1 LDAEV
6 IYIEKDKFQTGLF
19 RILFSPLT
27 DDDPWLRDNA
37 DKLAK
42 QFITGKNEF
51 GEPIDSPLH
60 PDWSFEG
67 EPFEKEKKSSFQWL
81 IYARKF
87 FKKHVVNGEFRLLKF
102 VWHKKRPK
110 SDGWGPKLVL
120 AGEVKREKQ
129 GSTIHYVTKKMDLER
144 AEEIAKLGTIFNH
157 YQPPQQRTPHPV
169 EVISTEHATVFTTKM
184 ESGRTLEEH
193 FNEVYDVFME
203 KEDDS
208 IDRMNELFEQIINL
222 YLQPTIEYDS
232 RGMPDKLPS
241 LGWVEPSTCEW
252 KYLNF
257 DKDTKFHPLLEH
269 EQKTPFLI
277 PIRWIAVGQGEKLRP
292 VTILHGD
299 EWGGNFIC
307 PSSKTGSLRPIDFE
321 DAHVHFLK
329 NNSALDN
336 VSYCAP
342 ISSEKGHIVGGGKLA
357 HRVQKTADYDHPLP
371 LFRYCAFSAL
381 GRIICSLIQ
390 KQSQTKSSK
399 KDHRWIELTVSRF
412 FCVLESTLD
421 TEIMKIPRPR
431 GIETFSE
438 KELRQGLIFRTIL
451 AAWDWSEHWTTKSRS
466 PNSEESKDFI
476 GKWDQKWLNY
486 FQSQLLYEG
495 RWQYMDKD
503 ESGRPAGIPTHYC
516 SILKSHIHTGMKEQE
531 TEDFLDAV
539 HFLEEQW
546 YEPRTTQGYR
556 QVTELRDLC
565 EDIEWKE
572 NYHSLS
578 ILQMKITFINIMYKL
593 SIYELDIDEDEEKIS
608 TFLVDLLARTEIQ
621 EDLLEHGYEVQ
632 SYWMMFVQ
640 MEKVKMAL
648 IEIKPINNI
657 NILNLKNFETYFG
670 GVSKLCVDGMQT
682 ILVRE
687 LIPIFLGEL
696 ESISRRLKIAN
707 IDDSVLYQLR
717 SALTNVWVRTIYLKK
732 VIIEDIEE
740 RNELLTQLIATPSLD
755 LERNKIHEPLWV
767 LDKVL
772 FTIYQELEFYTNNPG
787 DEHYLSEN
795 VIHTLNEAMIAFFHS
810 YHQSKTWRNRQE
822 RVEMAKVCILEI
834 VERLET
840 LLSVRSEWLNIIN
853 DVWNQNHE
861 LWEKK
866 KYIQNEAWAAKWQEL
881 YLTNNG

>member
-1 LDAEV
+1 M
-6 IYIEKDKFQTGLF
+6 IYIKKDKFQTGLF

-27 DDDPWLRDNA
+27 DDDPYLRDGA
-37 DKLAK
+37 HELAK
-42 QFITGKNEF
+42 QFITGKNKF

-87 FKKHVVNGEFRLLKF
+87 FKEYVVNGEFRLLKF
-102 VWHKKRPK
+102 VWHKKKPELE
-110 SDGWGPKLVL
+110 GWGPKLVL
-120 AGEVKREKQ
+120 AAEGGEKTR
-129 GSTIHYVTKKMDLER
+129 STIHYVTKKMDLER

-169 EVISTEHATVFTTKM
+169 DVRSSEHATVFTTKM

-232 RGMPDKLPS
+232 RGMTAKLPS
-241 LGWVEPSTCEW
+241 LGWVEPSTYEW
-252 KYLNF
+252 KYLDFEENNL
-257 DKDTKFHPLLEH
+257 FHPLLEH

-277 PIRWIAVGQGEKLRP
+277 PIRWTAVDHEEKLQP

-329 NNSALDN
+329 NNPALDN

-342 ISSEKGHIVGGGKLA
+342 ISIRKEHIVGGGKLA
-357 HRVQKTADYDHPLP
+357 YRIQKTADYDRPLP

-399 KDHRWIELTVSRF
+399 KDHRWIELTISRF

-421 TEIMKIPRPR
+421 KEIMKMPRSR
-431 GIETFSE
+431 EIGESSE
-438 KELRQGLIFRTIL
+438 KKLRQGLIFRTIL
-451 AAWDWSEHWTTKSRS
+451 AARDWSIHWTTKHVSV
-466 PNSEESKDFI
+466 NTEESKDFM

-486 FQSQLLYEG
+486 FQTQLRYEG

-503 ESGRPAGIPTHYC
+503 GSGRPAGVPTYYC
-516 SILKSHIHTGMKEQE
+516 SILKSHIHSEMKKQE
-531 TEDFLDAV
+531 TEDFFNAI

-556 QVTELRDLC
+556 QVTELSDLC

-593 SIYELDIDEDEEKIS
+593 SIYQLDIDEDEEKIS
-608 TFLVDLLARTEIQ
+608 TFLVDILARTEIQ

-632 SYWMMFVQ
+632 SYWLSFVQ

-657 NILNLKNFETYFG
+657 NPIHIKNFEGYFG
-670 GVSKLCVDGMQT
+670 AWAKMVLHGMQNPE
-682 ILVRE
+682 VRRI
-687 LIPIFLGEL
+687 IPIILNEL
-696 ESISRRLKIAN
+696 EAISNRLKIAN
-707 IDDSVLYQLR
+707 INDSLLYQLR
-717 SALTNVWVRTIYLKK
+717 SSLTNVWVRTIYLKK

-740 RNELLTQLIATPSLD
+740 RNELLTHMIATPPLD
-755 LERNKIHEPLWV
+755 LEKNKIQEPLWI

-772 FTIYQELEFYTNNPG
+772 FTIRQELEFYTNNP
-787 DEHYLSEN
+787 EEKHYLSEN
-795 VIHTLNEAMIAFFHS
+795 VIHTLGHAMITFFDL
-810 YHQSKTWRNRQE
+810 YQQPRTWRNPQ
-822 RVEMAKVCILEI
+822 
-834 VERLET
+834 ERLEMANKCIFNIVECLEM
-840 LLSVRSEWLNIIN
+840 LLSVRSEWLNIVN

-861 LWEKK
+861 VWGKK
-866 KYIQNEAWAAKWQEL
+866 KYIQDKAWAAKWQEL

>member
-1 LDAEV
+1 M
-6 IYIEKDKFQTGLF
+6 IYIEKDRFQTGLF

-27 DDDPWLRDNA
+27 DDDPWSRDSA

-51 GEPIDSPLH
+51 GELIDSPLH

-67 EPFEKEKKSSFQWL
+67 EPFANEKMSSFQWL

-102 VWHKKRPK
+102 VWHKKKPEL
-110 SDGWGPKLVL
+110 DGWGPKLVL
-120 AGEVKREKQ
+120 AAEGGGKTS
-129 GSTIHYVTKKMDLER
+129 STIHYVTKKMDLER

-169 EVISTEHATVFTTKM
+169 EVKSPEHATVFTTKM

-193 FNEVYDVFME
+193 FNEMYDVFME

-232 RGMPDKLPS
+232 RGMPSKLPS
-241 LGWVEPSTCEW
+241 LGWVEPSTYEW

-257 DKDTKFHPLLEH
+257 EKGNQFHPLLEH

-277 PIRWIAVGQGEKLRP
+277 PIRWIAVDHEEKLQP

-329 NNSALDN
+329 NNSGLDDM
-336 VSYCAP
+336 SYFSP
-342 ISSEKGHIVGGGKLA
+342 ISSERGQIVGGGKLA
-357 HRVQKTADYDHPLP
+357 HRVQKTADYDRPLP

-390 KQSQTKSSK
+390 KQSQTKSGQ
-399 KDHRWIELTVSRF
+399 KDHRWIELTISRF

-421 TEIMKIPRPR
+421 KEIMKMPRPR
-431 GIETFSE
+431 EIGESSE

-451 AAWDWSEHWTTKSRS
+451 AAWDWSTHWTKKHVSA
-466 PNSEESKDFI
+466 NSEESKDFK

-486 FQSQLLYEG
+486 FQHQLLYEG

-503 ESGRPAGIPTHYC
+503 EYSRPAGIPTHYC
-516 SILKSHIHTGMKEQE
+516 SVLKSHIHPEMKEQE
-531 TEDFLDAV
+531 TEDFLDAI
-539 HFLEEQW
+539 HFLEQQW
-546 YEPRTTQGYR
+546 YDPHTTQGYR
-556 QVTELRDLC
+556 QVIELIDLC
-565 EDIEWKE
+565 ENVEWKE

-593 SIYELDIDEDEEKIS
+593 SICELDLYEDEEKIS
-608 TFLVDLLARTEIQ
+608 TFLVDLLAKTEIR
-621 EDLLEHGYEVQ
+621 EELLEHGYEVQ
-632 SYWMMFVQ
+632 SYWLMFVP

-657 NILNLKNFETYFG
+657 NILNIKNFEAYFG
-670 GVSKLCVDGMQT
+670 VIANFVLDGMQ
-682 ILVRE
+682 IPEIRVQ
-687 LIPIFLGEL
+687 IPIILDEL
-696 ESISRRLKIAN
+696 EAISSRLKIAN

-717 SALTNVWVRTIYLKK
+717 SSLTNVWIRTIYLKE

-740 RNELLTQLIATPSLD
+740 RNELLTQLIATPPLE
-755 LERNKIHEPLWV
+755 LERNRIYEPLWV
-767 LDKVL
+767 LDKVF
-772 FTIYQELEFYTNNPG
+772 FTILQEREFYTNNPG

-795 VIHTLNEAMIAFFHS
+795 VIHTLSDAMIMFFHLYYKS
-810 YHQSKTWRNRQE
+810 NTWRNKKE
-822 RVEMAKVCILEI
+822 RLEMARNSILGI
-834 VERLET
+834 VEHLET
-840 LLSVRSEWLNIIN
+840 LLSVRSEWLNIVN
-853 DVWNQNHE
+853 DVWNQHHQV
-861 LWEKK
+861 WEKK
-866 KYIQNEAWAAKWQEL
+866 KYIENEAWAAKWQEL